1 MTVDSWQLTVDK
13 VIVHLSEARVIA
25 TMCGGVIPAW
35 AMPDDDKE
43 ENTNEK
49 NAD

>member
-1 MTVDSWQLTVDK
+1 MEETRMTEEEK
-13 VIVHLSEARVIA
+13 GKARVIA

>member
-1 MTVDSWQLTVDK
+1 M
-13 VIVHLSEARVIA
+13 SEKLNEEEKGKARVIA

-43 ENTNEK
+43 EEH
-49 NAD
+49 DYEEHR